1 MKIILSEKTVKEI
14 DENFFGK
21 LFKFI
26 KKNFSLE
33 DRRTV
38 DDVLRCYSHNE
49 EFCISGVF
57 RKDGCDF
64 DSDFDIESEFLKWL
78 KENYESLKIRK

>member
-1 MKIILSEKTVKEI
+1 MNFMKIILSEKTVKEI
-14 DENFFGK
+14 DEKFFSK

-33 DRRTV
+33 DRCTV

-78 KENYESLKIRK
+78 KENADLYK

>member
-14 DENFFGK
+14 GK

-57 RKDGCDF
+57 KKDGFDF
-64 DSDFDIESEFLKWL
+64 DSDFDIESEFFKWL
-78 KENYESLKIRK
+78 NVNYESLKIRK

>member
-14 DENFFGK
+14 DEKFFDK

-38 DDVLRCYSHNE
+38 DDVL
-49 EFCISGVF
+49 
-57 RKDGCDF
+57 
-64 DSDFDIESEFLKWL
+64 
-78 KENYESLKIRK
+78 

>member
-38 DDVLRCYSHNE
+38 DDVLRCYAHNK
-49 EFCISGVF
+49 EFCISSVF

-78 KENYESLKIRK
+78 KENADLYK